1 MVSNKVG
8 LLQEAIKMQSS
19 NPYPKRE
26 SLAEMSVSSSLFF
39 RANNIAAQYP

>member
-26 SLAEMSVSSSLFF
+26 ILTEKLVRSSVFLS
-39 RANNIAAQYP
+39 ANSIAAQYP